1 MRAIPQQTSGMKAN
15 IKLRPASSAYRATRG
30 VACKAISVRP
40 YTLRQGDTLSS
51 IAEKRDIDLNQLIK
65 LNHEIDVNNV
75 RADQTILVPVGK
87 LSERDRMIL
96 DGMGKGKYRTY
107 PIRKGEKL
115 SDVLSKRNI
124 SLKEFE
130 DLNPGVDP
138 DRIQDNMIINLPRN
152 KYTARERE
160 MLTGAGVPMEFFGS
174 DDFGI
179 FGAGLAV
186 GAAVYAAVSYA
197 ISKHRDD

>member
-1 MRAIPQQTSGMKAN
+1 MKPRLSADGHRTS
-15 IKLRPASSAYRATRG
+15 RG

-65 LNHEIDVNNV
+65 LNHEIDPNNV
-75 RADQTILVPVGK
+75 GADQTILVPVGK
-87 LSERDRMIL
+87 LSERDRLIL

-107 PIRKGEKL
+107 PMRKGEKL

-124 SLKEFE
+124 TLKEFE
-130 DLNPGVDP
+130 DLNPGVNADKIP
-138 DRIQDNMIINLPRN
+138 DNTIINLPRN
-152 KYTARERE
+152 KYTVRERE
-160 MLTGAGVPMEFFGS
+160 MLIGAGAPMEFFGS

-197 ISKHRDD
+197 ITKHRDED